1 MISVRAWAGDA
12 RMTAASAAASR
23 KNLKA
28 DLTIKPISQSNFKKE
43 NLNNTL

>member
-12 RMTAASAAASR
+12 RMTAANAAASR

-28 DLTIKPISQSNFKKE
+28 EFTIKAISQTNFEKKI
-43 NLNNTL
+43 